1 MKLLQR
7 LVPVSS
13 LSLCHIL
20 YALLD
25 NCQQCRLCTL
35 LMSYSAT
42 WCPGAGLNEE
52 DVVERNRIPKI
63 CQSFLKLRK
72 YNSGT
77 FVLIQMCG
85 EIVNS
90 KSLSQ
95 KHACS

>member
-35 LMSYSAT
+35 SMSSSVL
-42 WCPGAGLNEE
+42 WCPGLNEE
-52 DVVERNRIPKI
+52 EVVERNRIPKI
-63 CQSFLKLRK
+63 CQRFLIFEK
-72 YNSGT
+72 
-77 FVLIQMCG
+77 IQFRDIRTDTNVWGNC
-85 EIVNS
+85 
-90 KSLSQ
+90 
-95 KHACS
+95 